1 MSPLTSAQQAAVD
14 QMVKFLNICDDDP
27 PEKAVAVRVATMLVK
42 GGAKSPKLVSGL
54 SQEEIEAMYCY
65 GALDMDAKLVLK
77 LAVQV
82 AKAMVTAK
90 HNGAE
95 GRPPATPMGGMLGQQ
110 TAAQAVMT
118 QVMGSEAPP
127 RVIKQAIAETPDVK
141 KALLVPASFE
151 GLPHG
156 CQADISVFQS
166 VKAETARAEKEN
178 RRAFNY
184 IELASEQVA
193 PLWMQMAMIGSKSS
207 SLPGAEDHDSGEHAF
222 VAMIGRTMQ
231 QMAKRGRYFVN
242 MTQWPQ
248 RTGSMCRWL
257 WPTSTSSWAM
267 LWPTST
273 SSAAWPSWP
282 G

>member
-95 GRPPATPMGGMLGQQ
+95 GRPPATPMGGCLG
-110 TAAQAVMT
+110 
-118 QVMGSEAPP
+118 S
-127 RVIKQAIAETPDVK
+127 
-141 KALLVPASFE
+141 
-151 GLPHG
+151 
-156 CQADISVFQS
+156 
-166 VKAETARAEKEN
+166 
-178 RRAFNY
+178 RRRRR
-184 IELASEQVA
+184 Q
-193 PLWMQMAMIGSKSS
+193 
-207 SLPGAEDHDSGEHAF
+207 
-222 VAMIGRTMQ
+222 
-231 QMAKRGRYFVN
+231 
-242 MTQWPQ
+242 
-248 RTGSMCRWL
+248 
-257 WPTSTSSWAM
+257 
-267 LWPTST
+267 
-273 SSAAWPSWP
+273 
-282 G
+282 